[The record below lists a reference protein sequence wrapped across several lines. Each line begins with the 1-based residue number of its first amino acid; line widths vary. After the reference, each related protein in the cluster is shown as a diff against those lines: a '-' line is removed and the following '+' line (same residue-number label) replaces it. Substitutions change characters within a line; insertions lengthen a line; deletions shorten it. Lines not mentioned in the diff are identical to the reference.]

1 MVTFDFR
8 QTAPW
13 LGMGPVIDTEN
24 SADARAKL
32 RALMIFVDFPNCR
45 ASDAEAPY
53 NGTAYYREIL
63 ADDGLRVMNALSYG
77 RLDLTIDCADG
88 WYTMP
93 KADAEYKMERVI
105 THEIHAAYIAD
116 ACDVCADDYNLDDYD
131 IFYVVPVKG
140 SAVPYSP
147 TMVSKKYP
155 ARGKRNKSGLCVTFG
170 ADMHFRKGLLL
181 AHETGHILGLPD
193 YYSYR
198 CAPGGDF
205 AKCGGW
211 SLMGLI
217 EGFAPDW
224 FLYDKWRL
232 GFLPDERVEVIGSAG
247 EHEVKL
253 AFSEEDEG
261 KMLVLIP
268 VSETR
273 AYAAEVRTAAGL
285 DEKLAKYGKRGIILY
300 EMDGTRSGGYD
311 CLNVIPKAGFE
322 EFYGKLDARVCREF
336 VTDGESV
343 SLGGVTAVLCGDT
356 IKWNLEKKTMELFE
370 IEKQAAEAA
379 RELCEIAKV
388 KEGGIVVVGCSSSEV
403 GGGVIGHDSSP
414 DIAAAVYRGI
424 VSVLEEKK
432 LYLAAQCCE
441 HLNRA
446 IVVEREA
453 VAAALAVSNL
463 GLTVYR
469 EVNAVPQPKAG
480 GSFGTC
486 AYKNMKDPVVLDGIA
501 ADAGL
506 DIGGT
511 LIGMHLKKVAVPV
524 RLSVKQ
530 IGCAMLLAARTRIPF
545 TGGGR
550 AVYDEEKM

>member
-1 MVTFDFR
+1 MVNFNFK

-13 LGMGPVIDTEN
+13 LGMGQKIDTEY

-53 NGTAYYREIL
+53 DGIGYYREIL
-63 ADDGLRVMNALSYG
+63 ADDGLRAMAAVSDG
-77 RLDLTIDCADG
+77 HLDLTIDCADR

-93 KADAEYKMERVI
+93 RDDGDYKMERVI

-116 ACDVCADDYNLDDYD
+116 ACDVCADEYNLDDYD

-147 TMVSKKYP
+147 TMVSKKHP
-155 ARGKRNKSGLCVTFG
+155 VRGQRNKIGLCVTFG

-198 CAPGGDF
+198 CEPGGDF

-224 FLYDKWRL
+224 FKYDKWRL
-232 GFLPDERVEVIGSAG
+232 GFVPDERVEVIDGTG
-247 EHEVKL
+247 EFDVKL
-253 AFSEEDEG
+253 AFAEEDGG
-261 KMLVLIP
+261 KTLVLIP
-268 VSETR
+268 VTETR
-273 AYAAEVRTAAGL
+273 AYAVEVRTAAGL
-285 DEKLAKYGKRGIILY
+285 DEKLGRYGERGLILY
-300 EMDGTRSGGYD
+300 EMDGTKSGGYD

-322 EFYGKLDARVCREF
+322 EFYGKLNARECREF

-343 SLGGVTAVLCGDT
+343 SHGGVTVTLCGDVMK
-356 IKWNLEKKTMELFE
+356 IKLEKETMELFE

-453 VAAALAVSNL
+453 VAAALAVSSL

-486 AYKNMKDPVVLDGIA
+486 AYRSMKDPVVLDGIA

-524 RLSVKQ
+524 RLAVKQ
-530 IGCAMLLAARTRIPF
+530 IGCANLLAARTRIPF

>member
-1 MVTFDFR
+1 MVNFDFK

-13 LGMGPVIDTEN
+13 LGMGPVIDTDD
-24 SADARAKL
+24 SADARANL

-45 ASDAEAPY
+45 ACDAEAPY

-77 RLDLTIDCADG
+77 RLNLTIDCADK

-93 KADAEYKMERVI
+93 KADGEYKMERVI

-155 ARGKRNKSGLCVTFG
+155 ARGQRNQSGLCVTFG
-170 ADMHFRKGLLL
+170 ADMHFRRGLLL

-193 YYSYR
+193 YYSYQCER
-198 CAPGGDF
+198 GGDF

-232 GFLPDERVEVIGSAG
+232 GFLPDDRAAVIDGDG
-247 EHEVKL
+247 EQDVKL
-253 AFSEEDEG
+253 AFTEADDG

-268 VSETR
+268 VTETR
-273 AYAAEVRTAAGL
+273 AYAVEVRSAAGL
-285 DEKLAKYGKRGIILY
+285 DEKLGRDGERGIILY
-300 EMDGTRSGGYD
+300 EMDGTRTGGYD
-311 CLNVIPKAGFE
+311 CLTVIPKAGFE
-322 EFYGKLDARVCREF
+322 EFYGKLDARECREF

-343 SLGGVTAVLCGDT
+343 SHGGVTVTLCGDV
-356 IKWNLEKKTMELFE
+356 IKLNREKKTMELFE
-370 IEKQAAEAA
+370 IEQQAAQAM
-379 RELCEIAKV
+379 RELCELAKV
-388 KEGGIVVVGCSSSEV
+388 PEGGIVVVGCSSSEV

-424 VSVLEEKK
+424 TSVLDERK

-453 VAAALAVSNL
+453 VAAALAVSSL

-486 AYKNMKDPVVLDGIA
+486 AYRSMKNPVVLDGIA

-524 RLSVKQ
+524 RLTLDR
-530 IGCAMLLAARTRIPF
+530 IGCAHILAARTRVPF

-550 AVYDEEKM
+550 AVYDEEKL